1 MFLASFCKKVT
12 IIHRSNKLS
21 ATDTYIQKLESY
33 DNINLILNNSIESF
47 EANDKGLFQYA
58 IIKDK
63 ETDIIRHI
71 NADGVFIFIGLLPNT
86 STFKSLLNLSQS
98 GHILTKGLNQTN
110 VEGIFSAGDCRFGAI
125 AQVAAATGEGVVAS
139 YGVKE
144 YLRKK

>member
-47 EANDKGLFQYA
+47 EAN
-58 IIKDK
+58 DK